1 MRTTKIQIKNLFGLS
16 EMELDGRDVELTGA
30 NGTGKS
36 SVLDAIRYALTN
48 GSERDCIIRRGEKE
62 GQIVIEAGSS
72 MRIARAK
79 RTEKADYKS
88 VKQDGREISGAESF
102 LKTIFSPMQL
112 DPVAFVQ
119 MDKKAQN
126 RMLLDMIDFSWDL
139 NWIREQFGEIPEG
152 VDYSQN
158 ILQVLSDIQSENGA
172 YFKERQSV
180 NRDIRN
186 KQAFIEDIARTIPEN
201 YDAAR
206 WEAFDLGEIYQ
217 KIERINSANS
227 RIERAKVF
235 LKGEDGKIRGIE
247 ADYLAKVAAQERET
261 AAERQNIT
269 ADIARMEEAIRAG
282 KEKLAG
288 LDGALEEKKQL
299 FAAEKEAQL
308 AKLGNDCE
316 TARQYANR
324 EMQDVSPLQKE
335 AETASAMK
343 GHLRE
348 YARMQE
354 MQRELDDMR
363 KKSERLTEKIEKAR
377 SLPGEILRTASIP
390 VEGMTVEN
398 GTVMIHGLPVSNLS
412 EGEKLSLCVDVALA
426 RPNALSLILLDG
438 VEKLSDENRDALYA
452 RCREKGV
459 QFIATRTTNDSEL
472 EVHYL

>member
-79 RTEKADYKS
+79 RMEKADYKS

-139 NWIREQFGEIPEG
+139 NWIRDQFGEIPEG

-158 ILQVLSDIQSENGA
+158 ILQVLSDIQSENGS

-227 RIERAKVF
+227 RIERAKVWP
-235 LKGEDGKIRGIE
+235 D
-247 ADYLAKVAAQERET
+247 
-261 AAERQNIT
+261 
-269 ADIARMEEAIRAG
+269 
-282 KEKLAG
+282 
-288 LDGALEEKKQL
+288 
-299 FAAEKEAQL
+299 
-308 AKLGNDCE
+308 
-316 TARQYANR
+316 
-324 EMQDVSPLQKE
+324 
-335 AETASAMK
+335 
-343 GHLRE
+343 
-348 YARMQE
+348 
-354 MQRELDDMR
+354 
-363 KKSERLTEKIEKAR
+363 
-377 SLPGEILRTASIP
+377 
-390 VEGMTVEN
+390 
-398 GTVMIHGLPVSNLS
+398 
-412 EGEKLSLCVDVALA
+412 
-426 RPNALSLILLDG
+426 
-438 VEKLSDENRDALYA
+438 
-452 RCREKGV
+452 
-459 QFIATRTTNDSEL
+459 
-472 EVHYL
+472 